1 MSIVGRGDNG
11 DNNHV
16 SVNWYINPNLII
28 VVPLQR
34 NRNVHYGNNC
44 YKKSLFVKTPQPPLP
59 YAEVVD
65 GGMCMIV
72 NNALSGTD

>member
-11 DNNHV
+11 DRRYHV

-34 NRNVHYGNNC
+34 NRNVHYGNSC

-59 YAEVVD
+59 YCK
-65 GGMCMIV
+65 GGCMC
-72 NNALSGTD
+72 